1 MECQING
8 NQVSKGLCFKSMI
21 FCLQVLLYYIIV
33 ISRVNEISMHVIPY
47 SDPSLCSLIVFYD
60 YFDEGERGEER
71 ERERGRERENREVEG
86 DKWRKRQREV
96 CLYFYDTFS
105 RERNEKDVV
114 SSQLRHIN

>member
-33 ISRVNEISMHVIPY
+33 ISRVNEISMHAIPY

-60 YFDEGERGEER
+60 YFDERERGEER
-71 ERERGRERENREVEG
+71 ERERGRERE
-86 DKWRKRQREV
+86 
-96 CLYFYDTFS
+96 
-105 RERNEKDVV
+105 RERIGRLKEINGEKDNGKYVCTFTTLSHENV
-114 SSQLRHIN
+114 MRKMWSVPN